1 MGVLLG
7 SWVLRWRVSGIVLG
21 VAVPDDALL
30 GC

>member
-7 SWVLRWRVSGIVLG
+7 SWVLRWRVSGTVLG
-21 VAVPDDALL
+21 VAVPDDVLL